1 MVELMVAMSIASFL
15 IAGILGSYTFLGR
28 NVVRYSNQ
36 QQLEAQS
43 RKFLQMFSHDVHLA
57 ANLSSFSPNSVALLM
72 PDTTT
77 VTYTY
82 TPSAT
87 SPFGT
92 LTRTDST
99 GTLTLVTGITSFG
112 FTYLDQ
118 QGVTLSLSPTLPP
131 PFRIKQIEVSNFTAT
146 NGTGSAG
153 TLTQY
158 NGASA
163 RYVLRNKYLIPTQ
176 NGQSY

>member
-1 MVELMVAMSIASFL
+1 MVELMVAMAIASFL
-15 IAGILGSYTFLGR
+15 IAGILAGYTFLGR
-28 NVVRYSNQ
+28 NIVRGSNQ

-43 RKFLQMFSHDVHLA
+43 RKFLQMFSQDVHLA
-57 ANLSSFSPNSVALLM
+57 TNLSSFSASSVVLLM

-82 TPSAT
+82 TSST
-87 SPFGT
+87 GM

-118 QGVTLSLSPTLPP
+118 QGVTASTYA
-131 PFRIKQIEVSNFTAT
+131 FRVKQIEVSNFIAT
-146 NGTGSAG
+146 SGTGSAS

-158 NGASA
+158 KGASA
-163 RYVLRNKYLIPTQ
+163 RFVLRNKYLVPTQ
-176 NGQSY
+176 NGNSY